1 MIADLTGKRALVT
14 GAGIGIG
21 QGIATVLAEQGA
33 LVAVADLDADT
44 ARNVADDIGESRS
57 LALALDVTD
66 RGSAERAVERVLAEW
81 GSLDILV
88 NNAGVASAPGRRF
101 DEDDR
106 EVDWDMTFDINVKGV
121 VHCTEAVLPH
131 MRERRYGKIINIA
144 SIAGLGARR
153 APGAYAVS
161 KAGVIRYT
169 QGLAVSE
176 GPFNIN
182 VNAIC
187 PGAVWT
193 RFQQMGAELQVRND
207 PSLAGVDP
215 ERVFLDRYEPM
226 MPLARVQTPE
236 DIGKAAAFL
245 ASEDARNITGQY
257 LNVDGGAVIQ

>member
-14 GAGIGIG
+14 GAGTGIG
-21 QGIATVLAEQGA
+21 QGIATVLVEQGA
-33 LVAVADLDADT
+33 MVAVTDVDAGT
-44 ARNVADDIGESRS
+44 ARSVAEDIGESRS
-57 LALALDVTD
+57 LALELDVTD
-66 RGSAERAVERVLAEW
+66 RVSADRAVERILAEW
-81 GSLDILV
+81 GNLDILV
-88 NNAGVASAPGRRF
+88 NNAGVSSAPGRRI
-101 DEDDR
+101 DEGDR
-106 EVDWDMTFDINVKGV
+106 ELDWDVTFDINVKGV
-121 VHCTEAVLPH
+121 VHCTEAALPH
-131 MRERRYGKIINIA
+131 MRERMYGKIINIA

-193 RFQQMGAELQVRND
+193 RFQQMGAQAQINSD

-215 ERVFLDRYEPM
+215 ERVFLDRYEPI

>member
-1 MIADLTGKRALVT
+1 MIADLTGKRAMVT
-14 GAGIGIG
+14 GAGTGIG
-21 QGIATVLAEQGA
+21 QGIASVLAEQGA
-33 LVAVADLDADT
+33 MVAVTDVDADT
-44 ARNVADDIGESRS
+44 ARSVAGEIGESRT
-57 LALALDVTD
+57 LALELDVTD
-66 RGSAERAVERVLAEW
+66 RGSADRAVESVIAEW

-88 NNAGVASAPGRRF
+88 NNAGVASAPGRRM
-101 DEDDR
+101 DGGDR
-106 EVDWDMTFDINVKGV
+106 EVDWDVTFDINVKGV
-121 VHCTEAVLPH
+121 VHCTEAVVPH

-176 GPFNIN
+176 GPYNIN

-193 RFQQMGAELQVRND
+193 RFQQTGARAQIRDNPD
-207 PSLAGVDP
+207 LAGVDP

-236 DIGKAAAFL
+236 DIGKSAAFL

>member
-14 GAGIGIG
+14 GAGTGIG
-21 QGIATVLAEQGA
+21 QGIVTVLAEQGA
-33 LVAVADLDADT
+33 LVAVSDVDVDT
-44 ARNVADDIGESRS
+44 AQSVAAELGESRT
-57 LALALDVTD
+57 LALELDVTD
-66 RGSAERAVERVLAEW
+66 KGSADRAVERTLAEW
-81 GSLDILV
+81 ESLDILV
-88 NNAGVASAPGRRF
+88 NNAGVASAPGRGTN
-101 DEDDR
+101 EGDR
-106 EVDWDMTFDINVKGV
+106 EVDWDVTFDVNVKGV

-176 GPFNIN
+176 GPYNIN

-193 RFQQMGAELQVRND
+193 HFQQAGAEAQVRDN
-207 PSLAGVDP
+207 PELAGVDP

-236 DIGKAAAFL
+236 DIGKVAAFL

>member
-14 GAGIGIG
+14 GAGTGIG
-21 QGIATVLAEQGA
+21 QGIAAVLAGQGA
-33 LVAVADLDADT
+33 MVAVSDLDVDMAW
-44 ARNVADDIGESRS
+44 RVAEDIGESR
-57 LALALDVTD
+57 ALALELDVTY
-66 RGSAERAVERVLAEW
+66 RGSAEREVERVLAEW
-81 GSLDILV
+81 GNLDILV

-193 RFQQMGAELQVRND
+193 RFQQAGAAARITGD
-207 PSLAGVDP
+207 PSLAGADP
-215 ERVFLDRYEPM
+215 ERVFLDRYEPI

-236 DIGKAAAFL
+236 DIGKTAAFL

>member
-14 GAGIGIG
+14 GAGTGIG

-33 LVAVADLDADT
+33 MVAVSDLDVDMAW
-44 ARNVADDIGESRS
+44 RVAEDIGESRA
-57 LALALDVTD
+57 LALELDVTD
-66 RGSAERAVERVLAEW
+66 RGSAEREVERVLAEW
-81 GSLDILV
+81 GNLDILV
-88 NNAGVASAPGRRF
+88 NNAGVASAPGRRI
-101 DEDDR
+101 DEGDR
-106 EVDWDMTFDINVKGV
+106 EVDWDVTFDINVKGV

-169 QGLAVSE
+169 QGLAISE

-187 PGAVWT
+187 PGAIWT
-193 RFQQMGAELQVRND
+193 RFQQAGAAARISGD
-207 PSLAGVDP
+207 PSLAGADP
-215 ERVFLDRYEPM
+215 ERVFLDRYEPI
-226 MPLARVQTPE
+226 MPLARVQ
-236 DIGKAAAFL
+236 
-245 ASEDARNITGQY
+245 DA
-257 LNVDGGAVIQ
+257 

>member
-1 MIADLTGKRALVT
+1 MIADLTGMRALVT
-14 GAGIGIG
+14 GAGTGIG

-33 LVAVADLDADT
+33 MVAVTDVDAGT
-44 ARNVADDIGESRS
+44 ARSVAEDIGESRS
-57 LALALDVTD
+57 LALDVTD
-66 RGSAERAVERVLAEW
+66 RVSADRAVERILAEW
-81 GSLDILV
+81 GNLDILV
-88 NNAGVASAPGRRF
+88 NNAGVSSAPGRRI
-101 DEDDR
+101 DEGDR
-106 EVDWDMTFDINVKGV
+106 ELDWDVTFDINVKGV
-121 VHCTEAVLPH
+121 VHCTEAALPH

-153 APGAYAVS
+153 APGAYGVS
-161 KAGVIRYT
+161 KAGVIRFT
-169 QGLAVSE
+169 QGLAISE

-193 RFQQMGAELQVRND
+193 RFQQTGARAQINSD

>member
-1 MIADLTGKRALVT
+1 MIADLTGRTALVT
-14 GAGIGIG
+14 GAGTGIG
-21 QGIATVLAEQGA
+21 RGIATALAEQGA
-33 LVAVADLDADT
+33 MVAVSDLDAD
-44 ARNVADDIGESRS
+44 AAGSVAAEIGESRT
-57 LALALDVTD
+57 LALRLDVTD
-66 RGSAERAVERVLAEW
+66 RRSAGRAVERVLAEW

-88 NNAGVASAPGRRF
+88 NNAGVASAPGRRM
-101 DEDDR
+101 DGGDR
-106 EVDWDMTFDINVKGV
+106 EADWDVTFEINVKGV
-121 VHCTEAVLPH
+121 VHCTEAALPH

-153 APGAYAVS
+153 APGAYGVS

-176 GPFNIN
+176 GPYNIN

-193 RFQQMGAELQVRND
+193 HFQQTGARAQISND

-215 ERVFLDRYEPM
+215 EQVFLDRYEPM
-226 MPLARVQTPE
+226 MPLARVQMPE

>member
-1 MIADLTGKRALVT
+1 MIADLTGQRALVT
-14 GAGIGIG
+14 GVGTGIG
-21 QGIATVLAEQGA
+21 QGIATILAEQGA
-33 LVAVADLDADT
+33 LVAVSDLDVDMAW
-44 ARNVADDIGESRS
+44 RVAEDIGESR
-57 LALALDVTD
+57 ALPLELDVTD
-66 RGSAERAVERVLAEW
+66 RESADRAVERVLSQW
-81 GSLDILV
+81 GNLDILV
-88 NNAGVASAPGRRF
+88 NNAGVASAPGRRI
-101 DEDDR
+101 DGGDR
-106 EVDWDMTFDINVKGV
+106 EVDWDVTFDINVKGV
-121 VHCTEAVLPH
+121 VHCTEAALPH

-193 RFQQMGAELQVRND
+193 RFQQTGAAAQVRND
-207 PSLAGVDP
+207 PELAGVEP